1 MAQRPENEFKVDLN
15 DAAKEMKI
23 RKRRLYDIKNA
34 MEGFGMV
41 KKLNKNLIKLRD
53 PSNFHHL
60 SNIK

>member
-1 MAQRPENEFKVDLN
+1 MALRPGNEFTVDLN

-41 KKLNKNLIKLRD
+41 KKLKKNLIKLRV
-53 PSNFHHL
+53 P
-60 SNIK
+60 